1 MGYPERLLTD
11 DETVVHDFHPH
22 WKMLVPA
29 VAIAVLLGAAAWGT
43 WQLPPPDDLVDRVVT
58 AVLAVAVVAVL
69 GSAFLR
75 WWFTQYVLTT
85 ERLIVRT
92 GIVARSGL
100 EIPLEQI
107 NNVGFSQG
115 LTERILRFGDLVIES
130 AGSTGRSQL
139 DNIPDPESFQSEIY
153 RTRDERMSVRSGGA
167 GLSIVE
173 QLERMEGL
181 RDRGTL
187 THAEFET
194 KKRRLLES

>member
-1 MGYPERLLTD
+1 MGYPERLLTH
-11 DETVVHDFHPH
+11 DEVVVHDFHPH

-29 VAIAVLLGAAAWGT
+29 IAIALLLAAAAWGT
-43 WQLPPPDDLVDRVVT
+43 WNLPPVDRQVDRIVTAAAVGT
-58 AVLAVAVVAVL
+58 AVLVL
-69 GSAFLR
+69 GAAFVR

-92 GIVARSGL
+92 GVVARSGL

-115 LTERILRFGDLVIES
+115 LAERILRFGDLVIES

-139 DNIPDPESFQSEIY
+139 DNIPEPESFQSEIY
-153 RTRDERMSVRSGGA
+153 RTRDERMATRSGGG
-167 GLSIVE
+167 GLSVVE
-173 QLERMEGL
+173 QLERLEGL

-187 THAEFET
+187 TPSEFEA
-194 KKRRLLES
+194 KKQRLLES